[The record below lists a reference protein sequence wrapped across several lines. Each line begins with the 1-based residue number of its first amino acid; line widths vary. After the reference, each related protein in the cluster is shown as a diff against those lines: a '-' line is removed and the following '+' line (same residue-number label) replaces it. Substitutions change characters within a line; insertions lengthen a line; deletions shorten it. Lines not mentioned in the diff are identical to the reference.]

1 MGFKKLVNDIKVEK
15 RRKLI
20 AIYCRVSTEEQSENG
35 YSIDEQERLL
45 EEWCKKMGY
54 VIYKCYS
61 DRGISGKNIKD
72 RPALKELLSDAKAGK
87 FDMVISWKINR
98 ISRKLEDV
106 LKIVNLLEKNNITFK
121 SYSEPFETDTPAGRM
136 QFQMMA
142 LIGEFERGT
151 IAQNVKMGM
160 IAKAKSGN
168 WCGGRVLGYDLV
180 PNNSPEEEKKGK
192 NKLEINEKEA
202 EIVRFIFNEYSKGK
216 GYKAITNKM
225 NKLGYKTK
233 KGNNFSVGSIRDI
246 LTNPV
251 YIGEIRYNVRQN
263 WSEKR
268 RRNINPNPI
277 RVKGKHEAIIDREL
291 WDKVQLI
298 LESKKGKP
306 SRIYDGEYPLT
317 GILRCPKCGAGMVIS
332 RTTNTLADGTKK
344 RIAYYCC
351 GNWKNKGTSVCNSNT
366 IRVDK
371 ANEYVFKKIEE
382 LVSNEAMI
390 KAVVENINKERKD
403 KVKPAKRLLG
413 DIDKELE
420 KLDKRKRKIFE
431 AYEDDIL
438 TKEEFQTRKNE
449 LNEKIRILE
458 EEKKP
463 LLHTISE
470 EVSEEIPYEF
480 IKDILMNFS
489 KILNSSVSREQQKK
503 LLHMIISEITMN
515 ESREID
521 SIKLNINDKLV
532 EYLVKE
538 GGVPIK
544 GIPSSFM
551 LKNIGLKVLDLDIA
565 IIG

>member
-20 AIYCRVSTEEQSENG
+20 AIYCRVSTDEQAEFG
-35 YSIDEQERLL
+35 YSIDEQKRLL
-45 EEWCKKMGY
+45 EEWCKANDY
-54 VIYKCYS
+54 IIYKCYS

-98 ISRKLEDV
+98 LSRKLEDV

-202 EIVRFIFNEYSKGK
+202 EIVRFIFNEYRKGK

-390 KAVVENINKERKD
+390 KAVVKNINKERKD
-403 KVKPAKRLLG
+403 KVKPAKRLLS

-431 AYEDDIL
+431 AYEDDII
-438 TKEEFQTRKNE
+438 TKEEFQIRKDE
-449 LNEKIRILE
+449 LNEKIRNLE

-463 LLHTISE
+463 LLKTISE

-515 ESREID
+515 ESREIE

-551 LKNIGLKVLDLDIA
+551 LINVGVRILNLDIV
-565 IIG
+565 I

>member
-98 ISRKLEDV
+98 VSRKLEDV

-216 GYKAITNKM
+216 GYKAITNQI

-390 KAVVENINKERKD
+390 KAVVKNINKERKD

-438 TKEEFQTRKNE
+438 TKEEFQIRKDE

-463 LLHTISE
+463 LLNTISE
-470 EVSEEIPYEF
+470 DVSEEIPYEF

-489 KILNSSVSREQQKK
+489 KVLNSSVSREQQKK

-515 ESREID
+515 ESREIE

-551 LKNIGLKVLDLDIA
+551 LINIGLKVLNLSIV
-565 IIG
+565 I

>member
-98 ISRKLEDV
+98 VSRKLEDV

-192 NKLEINEKEA
+192 NKLKINEKEA

-216 GYKAITNKM
+216 GYKAITNQI

-233 KGNNFSVGSIRDI
+233 KGNDFSVGSIRDI

-332 RTTNTLADGTKK
+332 RTTNTLADGSKK

-390 KAVVENINKERKD
+390 KAVVKNINKERKD
-403 KVKPAKRLLG
+403 KVNPAKRLLG

-438 TKEEFQTRKNE
+438 TKAEFQIRKDE

-463 LLHTISE
+463 LLNTISE
-470 EVSEEIPYEF
+470 DVSEEIPYEF
-480 IKDILMNFS
+480 IKDILKNFS
-489 KILNSSVSREQQKK
+489 KVLNSNVSREQQKK

-544 GIPSSFM
+544 GIPFSFM
-551 LKNIGLKVLDLDIA
+551 LRNVGLKVLDLDVVI
-565 IIG
+565 

>member
-98 ISRKLEDV
+98 VSRKLEDV
-106 LKIVNLLEKNNITFK
+106 LKIVNILEKNNITFK

-160 IAKAKSGN
+160 ISKAKSGN

-390 KAVVENINKERKD
+390 KAVVKNINKERKD
-403 KVKPAKRLLG
+403 KVKPAKRLLS

-431 AYEDDIL
+431 AYEDDII
-438 TKEEFQTRKNE
+438 TKEEFQIRKDE
-449 LNEKIRILE
+449 LNEKIRNLE

-463 LLHTISE
+463 LLKTISE

-521 SIKLNINDKLV
+521 SIKLNINEKLV

-551 LKNIGLKVLDLDIA
+551 LINVGVRILNLDIV
-565 IIG
+565 I

>member
-72 RPALKELLSDAKAGK
+72 RPALKELLSDAKEGK

-98 ISRKLEDV
+98 VSRKLEDV
-106 LKIVNLLEKNNITFK
+106 LKIVNILEKNNITFK

-160 IAKAKSGN
+160 IAKVKSGN

-390 KAVVENINKERKD
+390 KAVVKNINKERKD

-438 TKEEFQTRKNE
+438 TKEEFQTRKDE

-463 LLHTISE
+463 LLNTISE

-551 LKNIGLKVLDLDIA
+551 LINIGVRILNLDIV
-565 IIG
+565 I

>member
-98 ISRKLEDV
+98 VSRKLEDV

-192 NKLEINEKEA
+192 NKLKINEKEA

-216 GYKAITNKM
+216 GYKAITNQI

-233 KGNNFSVGSIRDI
+233 KGNDFSVGSIRDI

-332 RTTNTLADGTKK
+332 RTTNTLADGSKK

-390 KAVVENINKERKD
+390 KAVVKNINKERKD

-463 LLHTISE
+463 LLNTISE

-521 SIKLNINDKLV
+521 SIKLNINEKLV

-551 LKNIGLKVLDLDIA
+551 LINVGLKVLNLDVVI
-565 IIG
+565 

>member
-1 MGFKKLVNDIKVEK
+1 MGFKKLVNDIKIEK
-15 RRKLI
+15 RRKII
-20 AIYCRVSTEEQSENG
+20 AIYCRVSTDEQAEFG
-35 YSIDEQERLL
+35 YSIDEQKRLL
-45 EEWCKKMGY
+45 EEWCKANDY
-54 VIYKCYS
+54 IIYKCYS

-72 RPALKELLSDAKAGK
+72 RPALKELLSDAKEGK

-98 ISRKLEDV
+98 VSRKLEDV
-106 LKIVNLLEKNNITFK
+106 LKIVSLLEKNNITFK

-382 LVSNEAMI
+382 LVSNEAVI
-390 KAVVENINKERKD
+390 KAVVKNINKERKD

-438 TKEEFQTRKNE
+438 TKAEFQIRKDE

-463 LLHTISE
+463 LLNTISE
-470 EVSEEIPYEF
+470 DVSEEIPYEF
-480 IKDILMNFS
+480 IKDILKNFS
-489 KILNSSVSREQQKK
+489 KVLNSNVSREQQKK

-515 ESREID
+515 ESREIE

-551 LKNIGLKVLDLDIA
+551 LINVGLKVLNLDVVI
-565 IIG
+565 

>member
-98 ISRKLEDV
+98 VSRKLEDV

-160 IAKAKSGN
+160 IAKAKYGN

-192 NKLEINEKEA
+192 NKLKINEKEA

-332 RTTNTLADGTKK
+332 RTTNTLADGSKK

-382 LVSNEAMI
+382 LVSNEAVI
-390 KAVVENINKERKD
+390 KAVVKNINKERKD
-403 KVKPAKRLLG
+403 KVNPAKRLLG

-438 TKEEFQTRKNE
+438 TKAEFQIRKDE

-463 LLHTISE
+463 LLNTISE
-470 EVSEEIPYEF
+470 DVSEEIPYEF
-480 IKDILMNFS
+480 IKDILKNFS
-489 KILNSSVSREQQKK
+489 KVLNSNVSREQQKK

-544 GIPSSFM
+544 GIPFSFM
-551 LKNIGLKVLDLDIA
+551 LRNVGLKVLDLDVVI
-565 IIG
+565 

>member
-98 ISRKLEDV
+98 VSRKLEDV

-192 NKLEINEKEA
+192 NKLKINEKEA

-216 GYKAITNKM
+216 GYKAITNQI

-233 KGNNFSVGSIRDI
+233 KGNDFSVGSIRDI

-382 LVSNEAMI
+382 LVSNEAVI
-390 KAVVENINKERKD
+390 KAVVKNINKERKD

-438 TKEEFQTRKNE
+438 TKAEFQIRKDE

-463 LLHTISE
+463 LLNTISE

-515 ESREID
+515 ESREIE

-551 LKNIGLKVLDLDIA
+551 LINVGLKVLNLDVVI
-565 IIG
+565 

>member
-98 ISRKLEDV
+98 VSRKLEDV

-390 KAVVENINKERKD
+390 KAVVKNINKERKD

-438 TKEEFQTRKNE
+438 TKEEFQTRKDE

-463 LLHTISE
+463 LLNTISE
-470 EVSEEIPYEF
+470 DVSEEIPYEF

-489 KILNSSVSREQQKK
+489 KVLNSSVSREQQKK

-551 LKNIGLKVLDLDIA
+551 LRNIGLKVLNLEIV
-565 IIG
+565 I

>member
-98 ISRKLEDV
+98 VSRKLEDV
-106 LKIVNLLEKNNITFK
+106 LKIVSLLEKNNITFK

-390 KAVVENINKERKD
+390 KAVVKNINKERKD
-403 KVKPAKRLLG
+403 KVKLAKRLLS

-431 AYEDDIL
+431 AYEDDII
-438 TKEEFQTRKNE
+438 TKEEFQIRKDE
-449 LNEKIRILE
+449 LNEKIRNLE

-463 LLHTISE
+463 LLKTISE

-515 ESREID
+515 ESREIE

-551 LKNIGLKVLDLDIA
+551 LINVGVRILNLDIV
-565 IIG
+565 I

>member
-98 ISRKLEDV
+98 VSRKLEDV

-192 NKLEINEKEA
+192 NKLKINEKEA

-216 GYKAITNKM
+216 GYKAITNQI

-233 KGNNFSVGSIRDI
+233 KGNDFSVGSIRDI

-382 LVSNEAMI
+382 LVSNEAVI
-390 KAVVENINKERKD
+390 KAVVKNINKERKD

-438 TKEEFQTRKNE
+438 TKAEFQIRKDE

-463 LLHTISE
+463 LLNTISE
-470 EVSEEIPYEF
+470 DVSEEIPYEF
-480 IKDILMNFS
+480 IKDILKNFS
-489 KILNSSVSREQQKK
+489 KVLNSNVSREQQKK

-551 LKNIGLKVLDLDIA
+551 LINVGLKVLNLDVVI
-565 IIG
+565 

>member
-98 ISRKLEDV
+98 VSRKLEDV
-106 LKIVNLLEKNNITFK
+106 LKIVSLLEKNNITFK

-192 NKLEINEKEA
+192 NKLKINEKEA

-216 GYKAITNKM
+216 GYKAITNQI

-233 KGNNFSVGSIRDI
+233 KGNDFSVGSIRDI

-390 KAVVENINKERKD
+390 KAVVKNINKERKD

-463 LLHTISE
+463 LLNTISE

-515 ESREID
+515 ESREIE

-551 LKNIGLKVLDLDIA
+551 LINVGLKVLNLDVVI
-565 IIG
+565 

>member
-98 ISRKLEDV
+98 VSRKLEDV

-192 NKLEINEKEA
+192 NKLKINEKEA

-216 GYKAITNKM
+216 GYKAITNQI

-233 KGNNFSVGSIRDI
+233 KGNDFSVGSIRDI

-332 RTTNTLADGTKK
+332 RTTNTLADGSKK

-390 KAVVENINKERKD
+390 KAVVKNINKERKD

-463 LLHTISE
+463 LLNTISE

-515 ESREID
+515 ESREIE

-532 EYLVKE
+532 EYLVKQ

-551 LKNIGLKVLDLDIA
+551 LINVGLKVLNLDVVI
-565 IIG
+565 

>member
-1 MGFKKLVNDIKVEK
+1 MGFKKLVNDTKIEK
-15 RRKLI
+15 RRKII
-20 AIYCRVSTEEQSENG
+20 AIYCRVSTDEQAEFG
-35 YSIDEQERLL
+35 YSIDEQKRLL
-45 EEWCKKMGY
+45 EEWCKANDY
-54 VIYKCYS
+54 IIYKCYS

-72 RPALKELLSDAKAGK
+72 RPALKELLSDAKEGK

-98 ISRKLEDV
+98 VSRKLEDV

-216 GYKAITNKM
+216 GYKAITNQI

-390 KAVVENINKERKD
+390 KAVVKNINKERKD

-438 TKEEFQTRKNE
+438 TKEEFQIRKDE

-463 LLHTISE
+463 LLNTISE
-470 EVSEEIPYEF
+470 DVSEEIPYEF

-515 ESREID
+515 ESREIE

-551 LKNIGLKVLDLDIA
+551 LINVGLKVLNLDVVI
-565 IIG
+565 